1 MLGISC
7 SSFFYTY
14 VFCYFV
20 CISGINHLKSII
32 NGAFLF
38 FLCSYRN
45 FVKASSVCWV
55 EIFQYWFCI
64 VFYTKAWSMMCE
76 KVRNFGIYGSVE
88 KNLQGTTP

>member
-38 FLCSYRN
+38 FYAAIETLSRLVL
-45 FVKASSVCWV
+45 FVGLKYFNIGFVLFF
-55 EIFQYWFCI
+55 ILRLGQ
-64 VFYTKAWSMMCE
+64 
-76 KVRNFGIYGSVE
+76 
-88 KNLQGTTP
+88 